1 MEAGVTLSV
10 GSLIEHCLQEQT
22 ARKQPQEPV
31 QTSDLTSLAE
41 LHAGIAAGARDKA
54 AGQDQLPMDVWKA
67 EPRKF
72 ATNLYPLILKANL
85 TCKEPIQHKGG
96 VLSPLWKRKG
106 GQDKVESYR
115 DIVLEDA
122 LAKCVHAAARR
133 RLMKAGRARLRATQC
148 GGIKGRGT
156 DMPALLAR
164 QFFHVARRSGRSA
177 AALFIDLRDAY
188 YRVLREVVVGG
199 KIDAEVI
206 AALALR
212 LGLPREAA
220 AQLEHAFDGIAREAA
235 TGLSEREAAWLQELH
250 GSTWFALENA
260 DDVDLTRSGTRPGDP
275 LSDAVFL
282 FFAAVRLEELERRAR
297 AAGLLEEADI
307 PWSGRLSVAA

>member
-41 LHAGIAAGARDKA
+41 LHAGIAAGATGKA
-54 AGQDQLPMDVWKA
+54 AGQDKLPMDVWKT

-72 ATNLYPLILKANL
+72 ATQVYPLVFKANV
-85 TCKEPIQHKGG
+85 TCKEPVQHKGG

-106 GQDKVESYR
+106 GQDQVPSYR

-133 RLMKAGRARLRATQC
+133 R
-148 GGIKGRGT
+148 
-156 DMPALLAR
+156 
-164 QFFHVARRSGRSA
+164 
-177 AALFIDLRDAY
+177 LRDAY

-212 LGLPREAA
+212 LGLP
-220 AQLEHAFDGIAREAA
+220 
-235 TGLSEREAAWLQELH
+235 
-250 GSTWFALENA
+250 
-260 DDVDLTRSGTRPGDP
+260 
-275 LSDAVFL
+275 
-282 FFAAVRLEELERRAR
+282 
-297 AAGLLEEADI
+297 
-307 PWSGRLSVAA
+307 